1 MVERTVIRLPLTP
14 LMLLPTLPAVSLVR
28 VARSSEVRI
37 SIRYVRVGERKGEGE
52 GEGGS
57 EVVGNSRPGPGP
69 GSVLLLAQAAP
80 ARVISDVRGVATF
93 KLADGRQGSPK
104 WLLVAPG
111 TTGAA
116 R

>member
-1 MVERTVIRLPLTP
+1 MVERMVVRLPLTP

-37 SIRYVRVGERKGEGE
+37 SIRYVRVGERRKGEGE

-57 EVVGNSRPGPGP
+57 EVVGNSRPGPGPGP

-104 WLLVAPG
+104 CVCAG
-111 TTGAA
+111 CS
-116 R
+116 